1 MLAGKIHKLARRVGL
16 VAPRIPKSN
25 GFSDEMPGEQN
36 MQGAQSP
43 DAAACHRQDLFCQRS
58 FKTHSDLMCHGRDSS
73 VKINFGFENIQ
84 TVL

>member
-58 FKTHSDLMCHGRDSS
+58 FGNLKRTVTCCAMVNDSS
-73 VKINFGFENIQ
+73 VRIDLGF
-84 TVL
+84 